1 MSNFKN
7 ALSDDV
13 IKERASKKGFTVI
26 DIDRT
31 KEVPYVTMKCPK
43 GHIRGRS
50 AREIHMS
57 STICP
62 ICDGKRY
69 DLEKA
74 TKLLSSYGY
83 KFKEKPKLEKDRFGN
98 IVLKAATRFIAICPN
113 GHEQSLNLTE
123 FVAGKRCT
131 NCSGTAYY
139 TGYSRSE
146 EIIAKILDYI
156 NVPYERQTNTGGQFE
171 NLYLDFFLPNEK
183 MIIEYDGEHHVYGRS
198 NAYSGEK
205 LEDIQR
211 KDKVKDGYAEYIGF
225 RMVRINHNFEG
236 KALVY
241 ALATIF
247 DEIDPNDPYYDK
259 IVREVFNEAA
269 ERFGWLSYEDIK
281 SHADTYLNN
290 SLSKSSDITGVSQ
303 TVIARHFRWIYGMN
317 KADYVKIHNM
327 AG

>member
-1 MSNFKN
+1 MSNYGN
-7 ALSDDV
+7 ALSDGV
-13 IKERASKKGFTVI
+13 IKERAAKKGFTVV

-43 GHIRGRS
+43 GHIRGCS
-50 AREIHMS
+50 ARVIHTS

-74 TKLLSSYGY
+74 TKLLNSFGY
-83 KFKEKPKLEKDRFGN
+83 RFKEKPKLEKDRFGN
-98 IVLKAATRFIAICPN
+98 TVLKAATRFIAVCPN

-123 FVAGKRCT
+123 FVTGKRCT
-131 NCSGTAYY
+131 SCSGTVFN

-146 EIIAKILDYI
+146 EIIARVLDYI
-156 NVPYERQTNTGGQFE
+156 GVPYERQAKTGEQFE
-171 NLYLDFFLPNEK
+171 NLCLDFFLPNER

-198 NAYSGEK
+198 PYSEEK
-205 LEDIQR
+205 LKDIQR
-211 KDKVKDGYAEYIGF
+211 KDKVRDAYAEHIGF
-225 RMVRINHNFEG
+225 RMIRINHNFEG
-236 KALVY
+236 KAIVY
-241 ALATIF
+241 ALATLF

-281 SHADTYLNN
+281 YHADTYLNN
-290 SLSKSSDITGVSQ
+290 SLSRSSDITGISQ
-303 TVIARHFRWIYGMN
+303 TVIARHFRWVYGMN
-317 KADYVKIHNM
+317 KADYIKIRNM
-327 AG
+327 VG